1 MERQI
6 DVLTLGDLCVDL
18 ILSDIDII
26 PEFGQKE
33 KLIGDYSLEMGGSC
47 SIFACQ
53 TSKLG
58 LKTALIGNVGQ
69 DFFGELIYYTLDS
82 ANVSTQFISKNPNIK
97 TGISTALN
105 TGNDRAILT
114 YSGTIDSVTIK
125 DVTDNIL
132 ERVKHFHIGSYFL
145 MKKIQPH
152 YPEIIKKLKK
162 YGATISLDTNWDPDE
177 RWDNGIWDILPY
189 VDIFFPNLNEAMSIT
204 RKSTGEEAINKL
216 KETVDITVIKMGE
229 EGALAYHG
237 DRVYKANAINV
248 DVVDTVGAGDNFD
261 GGFIYGFLN
270 GKTIEESLNIACTCG
285 SYSTIK
291 AGGTE
296 GQLTLNKLNKILS
309 TTKQIHYRK

>member
-1 MERQI
+1 MGKQI

-18 ILSDIDII
+18 ILSDKDII

-33 KLIGDYSLEMGGSC
+33 KLIKDYSLEMGGSC

-69 DFFGELIYYTLDS
+69 DSFGELIYDTLDS
-82 ANVSTQFISKNPNIK
+82 ANVSTQFINKNPKIK
-97 TGISTALN
+97 TGISTVLN

-114 YSGTIDSVTIK
+114 YSGTIDSVKIE

-132 ERVKHFHIGSYFL
+132 ERVRHFHIGSYFI

-152 YPEIIKKLKK
+152 YSEIIKKLEN

-177 RWDNGIWDILPY
+177 RWDNGIWDILPH
-189 VDIFFPNLNEAMSIT
+189 VNIFFPNLNEAMAIT
-204 RKSTGEEAINKL
+204 GKSTGEEAINKL
-216 KETVDITVIKMGE
+216 KKAVDIIVIKMGE
-229 EGALAYHG
+229 EGALAYHK
-237 DRVYKANAINV
+237 DMVYKANAISV
-248 DVVDTVGAGDNFD
+248 DVMDTVGAGDNFD

-285 SYSTIK
+285 SYSTLK

-296 GQLTLNKLNKILS
+296 GQLTLSKLNEIIN
-309 TTKQIHYRK
+309 TKK